1 MHSQPVCPNC
11 FSADSIV
18 DPCTNDVVCTECG
31 FVRDCAFVVRVDDK
45 CNSVGRYVSF
55 LGGAVSD
62 DKCPYNPI
70 FYSAELLRAWEA
82 ENPLVDDDF
91 IDQIRK
97 TIEQEIGGLA
107 EHASRARIRRVC
119 AYLGKPVYAERWWQ
133 IHLRLRD
140 LPLSTDRP
148 PKDLVRLV
156 KKLFAVVV
164 VASNYILRKTALWAP
179 RKTLLCYNVTYN
191 QILRQVDLWYGTH
204 WFDAYRWYFVV
215 LKTKSKLK
223 KCDER
228 WEHLVN
234 KINEDRKFVE
244 DDDMRVENRKWTYM
258 KLYPMFYS

>member
-1 MHSQPVCPNC
+1 MTSL
-11 FSADSIV
+11 I
-18 DPCTNDVVCTECG
+18 
-31 FVRDCAFVVRVDDK
+31 
-45 CNSVGRYVSF
+45 RY
-55 LGGAVSD
+55 
-62 DKCPYNPI
+62 
-70 FYSAELLRAWEA
+70 
-82 ENPLVDDDF
+82 
-91 IDQIRK
+91 
-97 TIEQEIGGLA
+97 
-107 EHASRARIRRVC
+107 AR
-119 AYLGKPVYAERWWQ
+119 
-133 IHLRLRD
+133 
-140 LPLSTDRP
+140 PLSKKSEDWLSTPAEPESDASAPTSASPSTPSAGGRSTSASETSPSP
-148 PKDLVRLV
+148 PTKDLVRLV

-204 WFDAYRWYFVV
+204 WFETYRWYFVV

-234 KINEDRKFVE
+234 RINEDRKFVE